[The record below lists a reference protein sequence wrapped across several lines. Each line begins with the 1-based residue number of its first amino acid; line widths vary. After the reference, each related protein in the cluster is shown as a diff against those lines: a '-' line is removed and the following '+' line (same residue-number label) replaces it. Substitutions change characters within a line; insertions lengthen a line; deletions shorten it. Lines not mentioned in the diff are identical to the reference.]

1 MNDIIPVK
9 TSVFSG
15 LLMACDMFIGEYSN
29 GGLYICL
36 NGENGE
42 YIDDISTYVFPC
54 FPGTFF
60 VKQGTKAEKFCKE
73 QKQHFSCTGETVRK
87 NFNSY
92 ILYEFIG

>member
-29 GGLYICL
+29 GGLYIGL

-42 YIDDISTYVFPC
+42 LIDDISTYVYPC
-54 FPGTFF
+54 FPGSFY
-60 VKQGTKAEKFCKE
+60 VEKGSIREKFCKE
-73 QKQHFSCTGETVRK
+73 QAQLFSCTGETVKK
-87 NFNSY
+87 NFNTY
-92 ILYEFIG
+92 VLYEFIG